1 MDCFIN
7 PTNFS
12 TQCLTIIDENCIN
25 SNICI
30 TIVCVC
36 TLVSILI
43 IHKFCRKLYTAYTTE
58 KLNNIDKIKQISL
71 HYKSTRKGAQ
81 LFQKFDTDAG
91 FDFVQPNNFSLP
103 PRSSAFLN
111 TRICI
116 QIPEFHVGIL
126 HLRSSSFRSLKIQNG
141 IIDHN
146 YTGNIYVHLTNKA
159 KTPLTLYKNN
169 RYFQI
174 VILPIPNLKLRK
186 VPELPHKKEGRNSDK
201 FGSSGAKTYLRSTHT
216 HHTPDLLCTN

>member
-12 TQCLTIIDENCIN
+12 TQCLTIIDEDYIN

-30 TIVCVC
+30 AIVCVC
-36 TLVSILI
+36 ILASILI
-43 IHKFCRKLYTAYTTE
+43 IHKFCRKLNTAHTTE
-58 KLNNIDKIKQISL
+58 ELNNLDKIKPISL
-71 HYKSTRKGAQ
+71 CYKSTRKGAK

-116 QIPEFHVGIL
+116 QVPEFHVGIL

-159 KTPLTLYKNN
+159 DTPLTLYKNN

-174 VILPIPNLKLRK
+174 VILPIPNLKLRQ
-186 VPELPHKKEGRNSDK
+186 VPELPHKKEGRNNDK
-201 FGSSGAKTYLRSTHT
+201 FGSSGGNSLTTFRKVITCPIAH
-216 HHTPDLLCTN
+216 

>member
-1 MDCFIN
+1 MN
-7 PTNFS
+7 PTNLS
-12 TQCLTIIDENCIN
+12 TQCLTIIDEDYVTLHVRIAIVC
-25 SNICI
+25 ICI
-30 TIVCVC
+30 
-36 TLVSILI
+36 LVFILFTR
-43 IHKFCRKLYTAYTTE
+43 KFCRKLNTDYTTKE
-58 KLNNIDKIKQISL
+58 SNSFNQTKPLSL
-71 HYKSTRKGAQ
+71 CYKSTRKEAK

-116 QIPEFHVGIL
+116 QVPEFHVGIL

-159 KTPLTLYKNN
+159 DTPLTLYKNN

-201 FGSSGAKTYLRSTHT
+201 FGSSGGNSLTTFRKVITCPIAH
-216 HHTPDLLCTN
+216 

>member
-30 TIVCVC
+30 AIVCVC

-174 VILPIPNLKLRK
+174 VILQIPNLKLK
-186 VPELPHKKEGRNSDK
+186 QVPELPNSKEGRNNDN
-201 FGSSGAKTYLRSTHT
+201 FGSSGGNSLPTFRKVITCPNTH
-216 HHTPDLLCTN
+216 

>member
-1 MDCFIN
+1 MND
-7 PTNFS
+7 
-12 TQCLTIIDENCIN
+12 
-25 SNICI
+25 
-30 TIVCVC
+30 
-36 TLVSILI
+36 
-43 IHKFCRKLYTAYTTE
+43 
-58 KLNNIDKIKQISL
+58 IDKIKQISL

-81 LFQKFDTDAG
+81 LFQKFNTDAG

-103 PRSSAFLN
+103 PHSSAFLN

-116 QIPEFHVGIL
+116 QIPESHVGIL

-146 YTGNIYVHLTNKA
+146 YTGNIYVHLTNRA

-174 VILPIPNLKLRK
+174 VILQLPNLKLK
-186 VPELPHKKEGRNSDK
+186 QVPEFPNRKEGRNNDN
-201 FGSSGAKTYLRSTHT
+201 FGSSGGNSLPTFRKFITCPNIH
-216 HHTPDLLCTN
+216 